1 MGLFRRKNKN
11 TELLNTFDGRQVK
24 YVTRREKNAD
34 GTVSHLIVGK
44 SGRIAVIGD
53 EIRIICGE
61 IDVFRA
67 KVSNSK
73 YFLLLSGD
81 GVTVEGEN
89 SVSGNYDSVTAYYT
103 YYRK

>member
-1 MGLFRRKNKN
+1 MGLFKKKNKN

-24 YVTRREKNAD
+24 YVTKRQQKDD
-34 GTVSHLIVGK
+34 GTVVHNIVGK
-44 SGRIAVIGD
+44 SGRIAVVGD

-61 IDVFRA
+61 IDVFSC
-67 KVSNSK
+67 KVSDSK
-73 YFLLLSGD
+73 YFLLMSGD

-89 SVSGNYDSVTAYYT
+89 KVSGNYDSVTAYYT